1 MERPFQAYTGTDPYV
16 FVSYA
21 HKDSSFVYPEITY
34 LKDQGFNIWYDEGIE
49 PGSVWREEIAHALT
63 ECQVFL
69 FFVTPESTRS
79 SHCLKEVNFALGRD
93 RQVLCVHLQP
103 THLPDALDLSLSDIQ
118 AIIRS
123 DYGQVE
129 YQEKLSTSLR
139 SLLGQQ
145 ESSAS
150 LEAELVQSIQFC
162 QTPDQIGIAYSRI
175 GEGSPI
181 VRSLGWFTN
190 LEMEWQY
197 ITSRKFWQQM
207 ASKHEIVRYDGRG
220 IGVSD
225 RKVEELSFETRLSDL
240 ETVIDATGH
249 ERVALL
255 GMSEGGMTAMAFAA
269 KYPDKVS
276 HLILWGAALIGTR
289 EEDSE
294 KWMAL
299 SKLIPAGWGS
309 ESDGFRQLFTSLFLP
324 DGTADQNRF
333 FNDMQKASA
342 TAEIVLKMLASVGRT
357 DVRELAKRIKTPTLV
372 MHRKGDLVID
382 QRRALE
388 IAKTIPGARLMLL
401 EGSNHWMWMQE
412 ADTAHIIRT
421 ISDFV
426 EEN

>member
-1 MERPFQAYTGTDPYV
+1 MERPFQAYSGTDPYI

-69 FFVTPESTRS
+69 FFITPESTRS

-93 RQVLCVHLQP
+93 RQVLCVHVQA
-103 THLPDALDLSLSDIQ
+103 THLPDALDLSLSDRQ

-123 DYGQVE
+123 DYGLGD
-129 YQEKLSTSLR
+129 YREKLSTSLR
-139 SLLGQQ
+139 NLLGQQ
-145 ESSAS
+145 ESSS

-162 QTPDQIGIAYSRI
+162 QTPDQINIAYSRI
-175 GEGSPI
+175 GEGLPI

-197 ITSRKFWQQM
+197 ITSRRFWQQM
-207 ASKHEIVRYDGRG
+207 ASEHEIVRYDGRG

-225 RKVEELSFETRLSDL
+225 REVEELSLETRLSDL
-240 ETVIDATGH
+240 ETVINATGH
-249 ERVALL
+249 KQVALL

-289 EEDSE
+289 EEDTE

-299 SKLIPAGWGS
+299 TKLIPSGWGS
-309 ESDGFRQLFTSLFLP
+309 ESDSFRQLFTGLFLP
-324 DGTADQNRF
+324 DGTADQNQF

-342 TAEIVLKMLASVGRT
+342 TPDLALKMLASVGRT

-372 MHRKGDLVID
+372 MHRKGDLVTD

-388 IAKTIPGARLMLL
+388 IARTIPGARLMLL
-401 EGSNHWMWMQE
+401 EGANHWMWMQE

-426 EEN
+426 GET